1 MAPPIPAKLRWR
13 LSMLWALQWAITGSL
28 LTYLPLY
35 FTEHQVDSAGLGQLM
50 AVASLGLLGAPLVV
64 GQICDR
70 WMNSE
75 RYLALAHFVGGVT
88 LLYIPEVAERYSE
101 TQDNFSVLLLLTG
114 VYAIAYFPTIPL
126 ATSLSFRHLPD
137 PDTQFGRVRIW
148 GTVGWV
154 LAGVGL
160 SVWLGQI
167 EVQNWLYRTFNG
179 QVVLREQKSV
189 FEWLGSPSSDDAF
202 DIAAVLSFA
211 LAAFCVFLPRTPP
224 LRVRKGKQSALAV
237 VGVIKQ
243 FWDPQFALLIA
254 LSFVLALV
262 VPFYSYAVPMLLEY
276 LGISGHWVPA
286 AMTVGQISE
295 FPCLALLHRC
305 FVRWG
310 AKVTFAVGMAA
321 WLLRYGLFAV
331 DLGSASLGMVLLGV
345 SLHGVCHVFL
355 VVVIQLYI
363 DRRCPPDSRATA
375 QNLFAFLTMGIAMPL
390 GFLVAGRLGQWCRL
404 TAPDQADYSTF
415 FAVPAVTVGVLLVV
429 FWKFARLKLPAE
441 DLTAATEPKELNH
454 GGTENVE

>member
-1 MAPPIPAKLRWR
+1 MASPIPRSLRWR
-13 LSMLWALQWAITGSL
+13 LSMLWMLQWGITGSRFK
-28 LTYLPLY
+28 YLPLY
-35 FTEHQVDSAGLGQLM
+35 VNEHQVGAAGVGQHM
-50 AVASLGLLGAPLVV
+50 AVAARGLLGAPLVV
-64 GQICDR
+64 GQVCDR

-88 LLYIPEVAERYSE
+88 LLYIPEVAERYSQ
-101 TQDNFSVLLLLTG
+101 TQDNFSVLLLLAG

-137 PDTQFGRVRIW
+137 PDAQFGQVRIW

-167 EVQNWLYRTFNG
+167 EVQNWLYKTFNG
-179 QVVLREQKSV
+179 QLVLREQKSV

-224 LRVRKGKQSALAV
+224 LKARKGREHSTLAA
-237 VGVIKQ
+237 VGVIRQ

-305 FVRWG
+305 FAQWG

-321 WLLRYGLFAV
+321 WLLRYGLFAA
-331 DLGSASLGMVLLGV
+331 DAGSASLGLVMLGV

-363 DRRCPPDSRATA
+363 DRRCPPDARATA
-375 QNLFAFLTMGIAMPL
+375 QNLFAFLTMGIAVPL
-390 GFLVAGRLGQWCRL
+390 GFLIAGRLGQWCRL
-404 TAPDQADYSTF
+404 TTPDQADYSTF
-415 FAVPAVTVGVLLVV
+415 FAVPAVTVGVLLVI

-441 DLTAATEPKELNH
+441 DLTTATE
-454 GGTENVE
+454 TEESTEGDPQ